1 MHLEDFRAIRG
12 FVETVEDRLWSTR
25 TVQAENEAAAE
36 RLRYLED
43 ALELVT
49 TEKEMALAEAGE
61 MRATLR
67 RIRSSRTFRAG
78 RALSE
83 AQSVSGASRALP
95 RLLAIIREEKKK
107 RDV

>member
-1 MHLEDFRAIRG
+1 LMATSGKKHWPPMG
-12 FVETVEDRLWSTR
+12 R
-25 TVQAENEAAAE
+25 TQWP
-36 RLRYLED
+36 LT
-43 ALELVT
+43 LVT